1 MPFEA
6 LLNETCDIQSKA
18 ATQTSSGELSVA
30 WSNKATDVP
39 TRRRTSKQP
48 SVVNGIGQVTI
59 VQYTFYFLPET
70 DITEADRIVFDSGI
84 YNVVLAGKDSS
95 GHHLEVLAN
104 KISLE

>member
-1 MPFEA
+1 MSFES
-6 LLNETCDIQSKA
+6 LLNDTCDIQSKT
-18 ATQTSSGELSVA
+18 ATQTGSGELSVT
-30 WSNKATDVP
+30 WSDKATDVP

-59 VQYTFYFLPET
+59 TSYTFYFLPET
-70 DITEADRIVFDSGI
+70 DITEADRIVYDSEVYG
-84 YNVVLAGKDSS
+84 VVLAAKDSS